1 KCLKIIASLDDNEET
16 AAKMPCM
23 KQLPC
28 FKMRT
33 KEGQVED
40 LEYEVESATF
50 CIGAVQAGNWER
62 NIQYANLVTERSVL
76 RAEIEN
82 LRDLIDSISVP
93 NE

>member
-1 KCLKIIASLDDNEET
+1 
-16 AAKMPCM
+16 
-23 KQLPC
+23 
-28 FKMRT
+28 
-33 KEGQVED
+33 ED

-62 NIQYANLVTERSVL
+62 NIQYANLVAEQSVL

-82 LRDLIDSISVP
+82 LRDLIDSIPVP